1 MGFDAGFTEDRSPV
15 PWQARAAPSA
25 LLPSALLLVAVVLV
39 AVVLAGAAMF
49 TLLPVWWAT
58 MVGGQV
64 GGDRIGGDLGG
75 SILVGMFYGF
85 TLTLLPLLLAWRA
98 LDDHVGWAWK
108 AAILAA
114 ALVLA
119 APNLLT
125 AGIAFDTSGSAH
137 QARRIL
143 GVQAAWFTTWTLYS
157 AIAAALVFTAT
168 VVLWTAWRRG
178 RTSEQAGRKIIR
190 RG

>member
-1 MGFDAGFTEDRSPV
+1 MGFEAGFTEDRPKV
-15 PWQARAAPSA
+15 PWQTRAAPA
-25 LLPSALLLVAVVLV
+25 ALLLVPVM
-39 AVVLAGAAMF
+39 LAGAAIS
-49 TLLPVWWAT
+49 TPLPVWWAT
-58 MVGGQV
+58 LIGSQV
-64 GGDRIGGDLGG
+64 GGDQIGGDPGG
-75 SILVGMFYGF
+75 SILAGMCYGF
-85 TLTLLPLLLAWRA
+85 TFTLLPLLLAWRA
-98 LDDHVGWAWK
+98 RGDRLGGAWK

-125 AGIAFDTSGSAH
+125 AGIAAGPSGSAY

-157 AIAAALVFTAT
+157 AIAAALMFTAT

-178 RTSEQAGRKIIR
+178 RTLERAGRKIIR